1 MTQTSNR
8 IMDEFA
14 KLMNDAAGVAQGVK
28 REVET
33 AVRSQMER
41 FLSDMD
47 MVQREEFEAVRE
59 MATKARKENDALHG
73 RVDALEAQLAG
84 AGSKARKPAAR
95 KPAARKRPAA
105 KTESKTGSAKTAG
118 KA

>member
-41 FLSDMD
+41 FLGDMD
-47 MVQREEFEAVRE
+47 IVQREEFEAVRD
-59 MATKARKENDALHG
+59 MAVKAREENDAL
-73 RVDALEAQLAG
+73 RQNVEALEAQLAG
-84 AGSKARKPAAR
+84 AGSKAKKPAAR
-95 KPAARKRPAA
+95 KPAAA
-105 KTESKTGSAKTAG
+105 KTASKTGSAKTAG